1 MTDFSTR
8 PTFAQIDLAN
18 LRHNFRSARRFIGHD
33 VRYMAVVKANAYG
46 HGAVECAQALASEG
60 IDWFGVALVE
70 EAIELRESGVE
81 TPILCL
87 GGLITGQE
95 SLMLDHNVTPVVFNL
110 DQARALSKAGAERQQ
125 DIDIHIKIDT
135 GMGRLGV
142 QWRRLDPFIR
152 ELSQLSH
159 LRVEGLMSHLA
170 AANDASEDTF
180 TNDQIDR
187 FYDAVTKFETAGFTP
202 DIIDL
207 ANSPG
212 AVGHPRSRLQ
222 MVRLGGILYGLERDV
237 LSETLPRPE
246 LCPVMSLHSVIAD
259 IKDIEKGESL
269 GYGRTFFTERDS
281 RIALVPIGYND
292 GYCRTLSN
300 KAVVIVNGMSAPVT
314 GRISM
319 DWTIVDVTD
328 LPDTKIGDR
337 VTLIGRDDNNE
348 IAAEDLAQICDT
360 ISYEITCGIG
370 ARVPRRFVE

>member
-18 LRHNFRSARRFIGHD
+18 LRYNFRSARRFIGHD
-33 VRYMAVVKANAYG
+33 VRYMAIVKANAYG

-170 AANDASEDTF
+170 AANALKRSGFSMLDAS
-180 TNDQIDR
+180 
-187 FYDAVTKFETAGFTP
+187 
-202 DIIDL
+202 L
-207 ANSPG
+207 AFRLKTRT
-212 AVGHPRSRLQ
+212 VGC
-222 MVRLGGILYGLERDV
+222 LG
-237 LSETLPRPE
+237 
-246 LCPVMSLHSVIAD
+246 
-259 IKDIEKGESL
+259 
-269 GYGRTFFTERDS
+269 
-281 RIALVPIGYND
+281 
-292 GYCRTLSN
+292 
-300 KAVVIVNGMSAPVT
+300 
-314 GRISM
+314 
-319 DWTIVDVTD
+319 
-328 LPDTKIGDR
+328 
-337 VTLIGRDDNNE
+337 
-348 IAAEDLAQICDT
+348 
-360 ISYEITCGIG
+360 
-370 ARVPRRFVE
+370 